1 MVKPLLGPFGQGI
14 RATPESFAGLL
25 RFSSQCWPRVFIW
38 GLTAARTDGGVEDMF
53 KNGYNEIE

>member
-1 MVKPLLGPFGQGI
+1 
-14 RATPESFAGLL
+14 
-25 RFSSQCWPRVFIW
+25 VFIC